1 MTLNRF
7 FLPLALTVVTV
18 LVGCGS
24 SKPKPASLVDFKPSL
39 SAKVAWTAKVG
50 DTPEFKVGVGQF
62 SPGVSGDSVIAASE
76 DGEVSRVNLQSGKV
90 DWRVD
95 LDTRIIAGV
104 AVGNGSSS
112 GFSAVVTDRNQ
123 IVVLDAAG
131 KVSRE
136 INLGGVVL
144 EIPVIAGDIVVA
156 RLTDNRVAGWDISS
170 GERRWVF
177 QRTLP
182 PLVLHG
188 QSGLR
193 GAAYAPEE
201 SSSSGLGANDV
212 VVNLPGGRLLWVN
225 ALTGAVRWEAQVAT
239 PTGSNEVERLVDL
252 LGAPVVQGDH
262 VCVSAYQT
270 AVSCFGVEDG
280 KRQWIKNLS
289 AGTTVGA
296 DARFVFVAD
305 QQSRLH
311 ALARAT
317 GETSWTSDALRLRG
331 LNQPISVGRALW
343 VADQFGFLHALDRES
358 GQTLARV
365 KLDGGAV
372 SGAMRATSAGLLVQT
387 QGGRL
392 MLIRTEG

>member
-1 MTLNRF
+1 MMSNRYV
-7 FLPLALTVVTV
+7 LSIALLSAA
-18 LVGCGS
+18 LVAGCGS
-24 SKPKPASLVDFKPSL
+24 NKLKPAGLVDFKPSI

-50 DTPEFKVGVGQF
+50 DTPEFNVGVGQF
-62 SPGVSGDSVIAASE
+62 SPAVSGNSVIAASE
-76 DGEVSRVNLQSGKV
+76 DGEVSRINLQTGKV
-90 DWRVD
+90 EWQVD
-95 LDTRIIAGV
+95 LDTKIIAGV
-104 AVGNGSSS
+104 AVGQGSSA
-112 GFSAVVTDRNQ
+112 GVSAVVTDRNQ
-123 IVVLDAAG
+123 IVVMDAAG
-131 KVSRE
+131 KVTRE
-136 INLGGVVL
+136 ISLGGVVL
-144 EIPVIAGDIVVA
+144 EIPVIAGDMVVA
-156 RLTDNRVAGWDISS
+156 RLTDNRVAGWDITT

-193 GAAYAPEE
+193 GAIYAPEE
-201 SSSSGLGANDV
+201 SNSSSLGANDV

-225 ALTGAVRWEAQVAT
+225 ALNGTVRWEAQVVT
-239 PTGSNEVERLVDL
+239 PSGSNEVERLVDL
-252 LGAPVVQGDH
+252 LGAPSAQGAH
-262 VCVSAYQT
+262 VCVSAYQS
-270 AVSCFGVEDG
+270 AVACYGAEDG
-280 KRQWIKNLS
+280 ARQWIKTLT
-289 AGTTVGA
+289 AGTTVSA

-317 GETSWTSDALRLRG
+317 GETSWISEAFRLRG
-331 LNQPISVGRALW
+331 LNQPTSVGRALW
-343 VADQFGFLHALDRES
+343 VADRFGFLHALDREN

-387 QGGRL
+387 QGGKL